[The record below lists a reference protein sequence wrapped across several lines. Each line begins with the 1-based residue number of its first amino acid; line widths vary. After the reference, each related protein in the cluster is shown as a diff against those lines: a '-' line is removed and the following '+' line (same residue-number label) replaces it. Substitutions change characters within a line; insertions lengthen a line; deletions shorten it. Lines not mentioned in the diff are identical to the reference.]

1 MGVST
6 DGVVVHLAWVACWVV
21 EKLLGLVTAVARVD
35 SAWGLGARDLEEV
48 TEDGSGELVTTID
61 EEGDITRLDTAID
74 VLVVVVVVLRWWHQS
89 CLE

>member
-35 SAWGLGARDLEEV
+35 SAKYFHIM
-48 TEDGSGELVTTID
+48 DGI
-61 EEGDITRLDTAID
+61 
-74 VLVVVVVVLRWWHQS
+74 Q
-89 CLE
+89 